1 MEIKFA
7 DSSNVEYISNSL
19 VSEYERT
26 NEEFGYQRYRED
38 YNLMYKHV
46 SKRIEEDGK
55 FKYFVALEIGKE
67 VGFINILIDE
77 NGMGSILMLCGD
89 RKDIKER
96 LIMRA
101 IEYFKENGI
110 QSVIGEVMTYDKES
124 IEILKT
130 LGMKE
135 VMITFKVEI

>member
-55 FKYFVALEIGKE
+55 FKYFVALENGKE

-77 NGMGSILMLCGD
+77 NGMGSILMPCGD
-89 RKDIKER
+89 RKDIKEG

-110 QSVIGEVMTYDKES
+110 QSVLGEVMTYDKES